1 MQQRRVNSVS
11 EPAESSLPRILAAF
25 VIGMVATFAAAL
37 MYSSLQQRL
46 HSVGAVKPFVSG
58 RIAAPAKHLAPDQAA
73 AENSTAG
80 QQRKPPTDGST
91 QNEPILP
98 DLLSKDQAISRM
110 LQTSLDSVG
119 AGTEIRPERVHK
131 TIPQDPTRIPP
142 PAPNT
147 AKPYTVGRQVG
158 PPVQVHN
165 EPQPGPAQPAQYP
178 PYANMPTAPQTGS
191 VDVARNA
198 PPVLSKQNGDPVP
211 PQTGPQVITI
221 QPGTRLPVR
230 LVEALSSD
238 RDRTGETFRAV
249 IDSPVVVNGFVVTP
263 AGASVFGHI
272 AKVSKALLL
281 GGRADLSLTL
291 TDITTADGHLARIE
305 TDNVEQLGARS
316 GIVNTAKA
324 ATGAA
329 IDAVTGTAE
338 HAGIRLPA
346 RNVTQS
352 SGFLATKRTVV
363 FPAGTLV
370 VFSLATA
377 LKVTQ

>member
-1 MQQRRVNSVS
+1 MKHRGSVFHLTNMRQRRVNSVS

-46 HSVGAVKPFVSG
+46 RSVGAIKPFVSG
-58 RIAAPAKHLAPDQAA
+58 RIAVPAKHLAPDQEA

-80 QQRKPPTDGST
+80 QQRTAPTDGST
-91 QNEPILP
+91 HEPPTLP
-98 DLLSKDQAISRM
+98 DLLSKDQATSQM
-110 LQTSLDSVG
+110 LRTSLGSGGV
-119 AGTEIRPERVHK
+119 GTEIRPERVHT
-131 TIPQDPTRIPP
+131 TIPQALTRIPP
-142 PAPNT
+142 PTPNT
-147 AKPYTVGRQVG
+147 AKPYTIERQVG
-158 PPVQVHN
+158 PLVQVHD
-165 EPQPGPAQPAQYP
+165 EPQPGPAQPVQYP

-191 VDVARNA
+191 AVVARNA
-198 PPVLSKQNGDPVP
+198 PLVLSKQNGDPVP
-211 PQTGPQVITI
+211 PRTGPPVLTV

-238 RDRTGETFRAV
+238 RDRAGETFR
-249 IDSPVVVNGFVVTP
+249 
-263 AGASVFGHI
+263 AGASVFGRI
-272 AKVSKALLL
+272 ANVSKAPLL

-291 TDITTADGHLARIE
+291 TDITTADGHLAKIE

-316 GIVNTAKA
+316 GIVNTAKM

-329 IDAVTGTAE
+329 MGAVTGTAE
-338 HAGIRLPA
+338 LAGIRLPA
-346 RNVTQS
+346 RNDTQS